1 MAGLWRLSAEAQV
14 RNKIIVALAV
24 AGLVFGLVSAYV
36 YGIRKKALPPAFN
49 PAQNPYVNGIF
60 ATGIVESLQPNG
72 SNINIFPE
80 VPGTVTQI
88 LVSEGEKVTKGTTLL
103 QLDDSVQRAT
113 VEQQKAQASAA
124 LSLLQELKAQPRLEN
139 LRVSKAQMDYAAA
152 SLKTARDTL
161 EKTKKSYE
169 LNPKSVSKDQLDTAE
184 NTFMTA
190 KANLE
195 VATRQYQL
203 TKAGAWIYDIQNQQH
218 TYEALVKT
226 YESGKALLA
235 KYVLRAPVDGV
246 VLAINT
252 SKGDFA
258 SSAGSYDTYT
268 QGLDPTIVMGLPQEY
283 LAVRCYIDEILVP
296 RMLQPGHTK
305 AQMQVRGTSVR
316 IPLEFDRIQP
326 YVIPKIELSNQR
338 TERVDVRVLSVVFR
352 FKPPKDLN
360 IYPGM
365 LVDVYVE
372 SK

>member
-1 MAGLWRLSAEAQV
+1 MRK
-14 RNKIIVALAV
+14 KIIFALAILGMLI
-24 AGLVFGLVSAYV
+24 GLFSAYY
-36 YGIRKKALPPAFN
+36 YGIRTKPLPPAFN
-49 PAQNPYVNGIF
+49 PAINPFEHGIY
-60 ATGIVESLQPNG
+60 ATGIVESLQGHG
-72 SNINIFPE
+72 SNIDIFPE
-80 VPGTVTQI
+80 VPGTVTNI
-88 LVSEGEKVTKGTTLL
+88 LVNEGDRVAKGTPLL
-103 QLDDSVQRAT
+103 TLDDSVQRAT
-113 VEQQKAQASAA
+113 VEQQRAQAEAA
-124 LSLLQELKAQPRLEN
+124 LSLLQQLKAQPRLEN

-161 EKTKKSYE
+161 AKTKKSYE

-184 NTFMTA
+184 NTYQTA

-203 TKAGAWIYDIQNQQH
+203 TKAGAWIYDIRNQQH
-218 TYEALVKT
+218 QYQALVKA

-235 KYVLRAPVDGV
+235 KYVLKAPVDGV
-246 VLAINT
+246 ILAINT
-252 SKGDFA
+252 AKGNFA

-268 QGLDPTIVMGLPQEY
+268 QGFEPTIVMGLPQDFM
-283 LAVRCYIDEILVP
+283 AVRAYIDEILIP
-296 RMLQPGHTK
+296 RMLPLPNSK
-305 AQMQVRGTSVR
+305 AQMQVRGTDVR

-352 FKPPKDLN
+352 FKRPKDLN

-365 LVDVYVE
+365 LVDIYVE